1 MRILKK
7 TAHLLLLPLQRQGAF
22 IVTMYILGVVCSYLT
37 LPDRPNAHVYAHLWA
52 ELALDVY
59 VGAAVLT
66 LLPKQWGLWMRR
78 VAYGVLY
85 AVAVVDVY
93 CFWKFNSTLT
103 PTMLMLVSET
113 DSREAGEFL
122 RSYLTP
128 EVLTSPL
135 FWIFLLMLLHA
146 LWALRARVWTLL
158 PERRRLLL
166 RMRWEKTAET
176 CARPACR
183 YGAAAAVAVVLI
195 TGAAASWQNKKGM
208 AELMTASTIGQIEH
222 ILTRNEHGEMYL
234 PVYRLAFSIYS
245 NYLADRQLAICKQSA
260 QKTTVDS
267 CTYTSPTIVLIIG
280 ESYSK
285 QHDAQYGYDK
295 PTAPRQIER
304 EHSGRLTPFQDVV
317 SCWNLTSFVFKNFLS
332 THVIGQKG
340 EWCDYPLFP
349 QLFRKAG
356 YNVTFLTNQF
366 VSKSSEAVY
375 DFSGGF
381 FLNDPEL
388 SAMLFDYRNQNIHRY
403 DEGLLHD
410 YDSIR
415 SLQKEKAKGQLVIF
429 HLIGQ
434 HVRYHYRCPND
445 RRVFKES
452 DYVESR
458 PDLDKRRRMLVADYD
473 NACLY
478 NDSIVDAICR
488 KFDRE
493 NAVIIYM
500 SDHGEECY
508 EPGRNI
514 ICRNHSAHVD
524 WPLAHYE
531 FEVPF
536 WIYCT
541 HSYAV
546 SHPHIFKAI
555 KDARGRRF
563 MTDALPHLLLGLAGI
578 HTRDYHPEYDLL
590 APEYDETR
598 PRILKNSVDY
608 DRLRDA
614 WRDTHHHHKK

>member
-1 MRILKK
+1 M
-7 TAHLLLLPLQRQGAF
+7 PLHRQGVF
-22 IVTMYILGVVCSYLT
+22 IVTMYLLGVVCSYLT
-37 LPDRPNAHVYAHLWA
+37 LPDRPNAHVYDNLWL

-59 VGAAVLT
+59 VAAAILT
-66 LLPKQWGLWMRR
+66 IIPRR
-78 VAYGVLY
+78 VSRWIRRIVYVVLY
-85 AVAVVDVY
+85 AVAIVDVY

-135 FWIFLLMLLHA
+135 VWIFLLIVLHA
-146 LWALRARVWTLL
+146 LWALRSRIWTMLS
-158 PERRRLLL
+158 ERRRLLAK
-166 RMRWEKTAET
+166 MRWNELKATFSRPVYSYGTAI
-176 CARPACR
+176 
-183 YGAAAAVAVVLI
+183 AVAVILI
-195 TGAAASWQNKKGM
+195 CGINASWNNKKGM
-208 AELMTASTIGQIEH
+208 TELMTANTIGQVEH
-222 ILTRNEHGEMYL
+222 ILTKSDHGEMYL

-245 NYLADRQLAICKQSA
+245 NYLADQQLAICKESA

-267 CTYTSPTIVLIIG
+267 CSYTSPTIVLIIG
-280 ESYSK
+280 ESYGK
-285 QHDAQYGYDK
+285 QHDALYGYDK
-295 PTAPRQIER
+295 PTTPRQIER
-304 EHSGRLTPFQDVV
+304 EHTGRLTPFTDVV

-340 EWCDYPLFP
+340 DWCDYPLFP

-356 YNVTFLTNQF
+356 YKTTFLTNQF
-366 VSKSSEAVY
+366 LSKSSEAVY

-388 SAMLFDYRNQNIHRY
+388 SEMLFDYRNQSIHRY
-403 DEGLLHD
+403 DEGLLQD
-410 YDSIR
+410 YDSVMN
-415 SLQKEKAKGQLVIF
+415 LQKEKAKGQLIIF

-488 KFDRE
+488 KFDKQ

-514 ICRNHSAHVD
+514 ICRNHSAQVD

-555 KDARGRRF
+555 KDARERRF

-578 HTRDYHPEYDLL
+578 HTKDYHPEYDLL
-590 APEYDETR
+590 SPQYDQMR
-598 PRILKNSVDY
+598 PRILKGSANY
-608 DRLRDA
+608 DQLRDE
-614 WRDTHHHHKK
+614 WRKTHKDKK

>member
-1 MRILKK
+1 M
-7 TAHLLLLPLQRQGAF
+7 PLHRQGVF
-22 IVTMYILGVVCSYLT
+22 IVTMYLLGVVCSYLT
-37 LPDRPNAHVYAHLWA
+37 LPDRPNAHVYDNLWL

-59 VGAAVLT
+59 VAAAILT
-66 LLPKQWGLWMRR
+66 IIPRR
-78 VAYGVLY
+78 VSRWIRRIVYVVLY
-85 AVAVVDVY
+85 AVAIVDVY

-135 FWIFLLMLLHA
+135 VWIFLLIVLHA
-146 LWALRARVWTLL
+146 LWALRSRIWTMLS
-158 PERRRLLL
+158 ERRRLLTK
-166 RMRWEKTAET
+166 MRWNELKATFSRPVYSYGTAI
-176 CARPACR
+176 
-183 YGAAAAVAVVLI
+183 AVAVILI
-195 TGAAASWQNKKGM
+195 CGINASWNNKKGM
-208 AELMTASTIGQIEH
+208 TELMTANTIGQVEH
-222 ILTRNEHGEMYL
+222 ILTKSDHGEMYL

-245 NYLADRQLAICKQSA
+245 NYLADQQLAICKESA

-267 CTYTSPTIVLIIG
+267 CSYTSPTIVLIIG
-280 ESYSK
+280 ESYGK
-285 QHDAQYGYDK
+285 QHNALYGYDK
-295 PTAPRQIER
+295 PTTPRQIER
-304 EHSGRLTPFQDVV
+304 EHTGRLTPFTDVV

-340 EWCDYPLFP
+340 DWCDYPLFP

-356 YNVTFLTNQF
+356 YKTTFLTNQF
-366 VSKSSEAVY
+366 LSKSSEAVY

-388 SAMLFDYRNQNIHRY
+388 SEMLFDYRNQSIHRY
-403 DEGLLHD
+403 DEGLLQD
-410 YDSIR
+410 YDSVMN
-415 SLQKEKAKGQLVIF
+415 LQKEKAKGQLIIF

-488 KFDRE
+488 KFDKQ

-514 ICRNHSAHVD
+514 ICRNHSAQVD

-555 KDARGRRF
+555 KDARERRF

-578 HTRDYHPEYDLL
+578 HTKDYHPEYDLL
-590 APEYDETR
+590 SPQYDQMR
-598 PRILKNSVDY
+598 PRILKGSADY
-608 DRLRDA
+608 DQLRDE
-614 WRDTHHHHKK
+614 WRKTHKDKK

>member
-1 MRILKK
+1 M
-7 TAHLLLLPLQRQGAF
+7 PLHRQGVF
-22 IVTMYILGVVCSYLT
+22 IVTMYLLGVVCSYLT
-37 LPDRPNAHVYAHLWA
+37 LPDRPNAHVYDNLWL

-59 VGAAVLT
+59 VAAAILT
-66 LLPKQWGLWMRR
+66 IIPRR
-78 VAYGVLY
+78 VSRWIRRIVYVVLY
-85 AVAVVDVY
+85 AVAIVDVY

-135 FWIFLLMLLHA
+135 GWIFLLIVLHA
-146 LWALRARVWTLL
+146 LWALRSRMWTLL
-158 PERRRLLL
+158 SERRRLLTK
-166 RMRWEKTAET
+166 MRWNELKA
-176 CARPACR
+176 AFSRPVYS
-183 YGAAAAVAVVLI
+183 YGAAIAVAIILI
-195 TGAAASWQNKKGM
+195 CGINASWNNKKGM
-208 AELMTASTIGQIEH
+208 TELMTANTIGQVEH
-222 ILTRNEHGEMYL
+222 ILTKNNHGEMYL
-234 PVYRLAFSIYS
+234 PIYRLAFSLYS
-245 NYLADRQLAICKQSA
+245 NYLADQQLAICKESA

-267 CTYTSPTIVLIIG
+267 CSYTSPTIVLIIG
-280 ESYSK
+280 ESYGK
-285 QHDAQYGYDK
+285 QHDALYGYDK
-295 PTAPRQIER
+295 PTTPRQIER
-304 EHSGRLTPFQDVV
+304 EHTGRLTPFTDVV

-340 EWCDYPLFP
+340 DWCDYPLFP

-356 YNVTFLTNQF
+356 YQTTFLTNQF
-366 VSKSSEAVY
+366 LSKSSEAVY

-388 SAMLFDYRNQNIHRY
+388 SEMLFDYRNQSIHRY
-403 DEGLLHD
+403 DEGLLQD
-410 YDSIR
+410 YDSVMN
-415 SLQKEKAKGQLVIF
+415 LQKEKAKGQLVIF

-488 KFDRE
+488 KFDKQ

-514 ICRNHSAHVD
+514 ICRNHSAQVD

-555 KDARGRRF
+555 KDTRERRF

-578 HTRDYHPEYDLL
+578 HTKDYHPEYDLL
-590 APEYDETR
+590 SPQYDQMR
-598 PRILKNSVDY
+598 PRILKGSADY
-608 DRLRDA
+608 DQLRDE
-614 WRDTHHHHKK
+614 WRKTHKDKK

>member
-1 MRILKK
+1 MRILNKI
-7 TAHLLLLPLQRQGAF
+7 ARLLLMPLHRQGAF

-37 LPDRPNAHVYAHLWA
+37 LPDRPNAHVYDNLWL

-59 VGAAVLT
+59 VAAAILT
-66 LLPKQWGLWMRR
+66 IIPRR
-78 VAYGVLY
+78 VSRWIRRIVYAVLY
-85 AVAVVDVY
+85 AVAIIDVY

-135 FWIFLLMLLHA
+135 FWIFLLIVLHA
-146 LWALRARVWTLL
+146 LWALRARIWTMLS
-158 PERRRLLL
+158 ERRRLLM
-166 RMRWEKTAET
+166 RMRWNKLRVTFSQ
-176 CARPACR
+176 PFYN
-183 YGAAAAVAVVLI
+183 YGAAAVVAVILI
-195 TGAAASWQNKKGM
+195 CGITASWNNKKGM
-208 AELMTASTIGQIEH
+208 TELMTANTIGQVEH
-222 ILTRNEHGEMYL
+222 ILTKNNHGEMYL
-234 PVYRLAFSIYS
+234 PVYRLAFSLYS
-245 NYLADRQLAICKQSA
+245 NYLADQQLAICKESA

-267 CTYTSPTIVLIIG
+267 CSYTSPTIVLIIG
-280 ESYSK
+280 ESYGK

-295 PTAPRQIER
+295 PTTPRQIER
-304 EHSGRLTPFQDVV
+304 EHTGRLTPFTDVV

-340 EWCDYPLFP
+340 DWCDYPLFP

-356 YNVTFLTNQF
+356 YQTTFLTNQF
-366 VSKSSEAVY
+366 LSKSSEAVY

-388 SAMLFDYRNQNIHRY
+388 SEMLFDYRNQSIHRY
-403 DEGLLHD
+403 DEGLLQD
-410 YDSIR
+410 YDSVMN
-415 SLQKEKAKGQLVIF
+415 LQKEKAKGQLVIF

-488 KFDRE
+488 KFDKQ

-514 ICRNHSAHVD
+514 ICRNHSAQVD

-546 SHPHIFKAI
+546 SHPRIFKAI
-555 KDARGRRF
+555 KDARERRF

-578 HTRDYHPEYDLL
+578 HTKDYHPEYDLL
-590 APEYDETR
+590 SPQYNQMR
-598 PRILKNSVDY
+598 PRILKGSADY
-608 DRLRDA
+608 DQLRDE
-614 WRDTHHHHKK
+614 WRKTHKDKK